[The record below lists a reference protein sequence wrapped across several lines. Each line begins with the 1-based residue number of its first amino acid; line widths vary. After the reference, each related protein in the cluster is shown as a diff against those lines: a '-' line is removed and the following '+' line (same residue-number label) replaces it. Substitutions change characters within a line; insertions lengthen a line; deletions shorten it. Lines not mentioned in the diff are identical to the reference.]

1 MTSNSTTSDASIHSR
16 LEQLEDR
23 LDELEA
29 ENEALRETVAQQNNR
44 IDDQQEQIDVL
55 ENEVER
61 LQTENTRLEA
71 VTDAALK
78 KAGTNKTRIAELQ
91 TRELEKGAHL
101 LAEHVDPDSILDG
114 VDRLERFTKEDGN
127 TYVRI
132 PDSDDPLDRG
142 GSVALSHCDLL
153 PIQQLARM
161 DDDLLHSSTNS
172 LPARLAAKL
181 WRART
186 DPGVGD
192 DPWQDG
198 CKGIRAYVKA
208 GDMKHWIRRQKRGVS
223 DAYAKKLV
231 SRTIDALL
239 ELSKNRVAIRKRT
252 ERKNGLSYTE
262 RRVLL
267 KTDTSI
273 PGETTASDRS
283 PETAGVHG

>member
-1 MTSNSTTSDASIHSR
+1 MTPNGTTSDASINDR
-16 LEQLEDR
+16 LEQLEARID
-23 LDELEA
+23 DLES
-29 ENEALRETVAQQNNR
+29 ENGQLRETVARQSDR
-44 IDDQQEQIDVL
+44 IEDQQAQIDSL
-55 ENEVER
+55 EDEVER
-61 LQTENTRLEA
+61 LQEENTRLEA

-78 KAGTNKTRIAELQ
+78 KAGANKARIAELQ

-101 LAEHVDPDSILDG
+101 LDENVDPDSLADT

-142 GSVALSHCDLL
+142 GSVALSHGDLL

-161 DDDLLHSSTNS
+161 DDDMLHSSTNS
-172 LPARLAAKL
+172 LPARLAARL

-186 DPGVGD
+186 NPSVGD

-198 CKGIRAYVKA
+198 CKEVQEYVKA
-208 GDMKHWIRRQKRGVS
+208 SDMKHWIRRQESGVS

-231 SRTIDALL
+231 SRTIDVLL
-239 ELSKNRVAIRKRT
+239 ELSKNRVAIRKQT
-252 ERKNGLSYTE
+252 ERKNGLPYTE

-267 KTDTSI
+267 KTDASI
-273 PGETTASDRS
+273 PGKITESDRS